1 MCVLLLQVH
10 GTPVQG
16 DSLTTV
22 AGDSLDREPAGQSPD
37 YAQLAQEL
45 DKKSPLEIMDHVN
58 VYSCC
63 FIPLCIV
70 ATILIGLA
78 AMQALKQHGD
88 DIGIAFSG
96 AEDVALVEYAHLTG
110 RPYRVFRY

>member
-1 MCVLLLQVH
+1 VHCNLNCYTCSGTAADARRRQPRELWQGTHYIHDLTQVH

-37 YAQLAQEL
+37 YAQLAKDL

-58 VYSCC
+58 SHSS
-63 FIPLCIV
+63 
-70 ATILIGLA
+70 
-78 AMQALKQHGD
+78 HGNESSS
-88 DIGIAFSG
+88 AFFTK
-96 AEDVALVEYAHLTG
+96 AI
-110 RPYRVFRY
+110 